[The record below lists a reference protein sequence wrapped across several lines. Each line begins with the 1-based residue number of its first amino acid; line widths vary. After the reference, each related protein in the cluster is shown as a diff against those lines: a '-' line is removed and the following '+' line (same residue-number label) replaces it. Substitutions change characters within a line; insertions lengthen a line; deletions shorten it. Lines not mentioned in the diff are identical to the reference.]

1 MFVGVLVCWCVV
13 CVGVCDCVWVGACM
27 GVWVCGCVCV
37 QTRWRATFCLRG
49 SRQNV
54 QFSEAIFGG
63 GFARSKHIPILIF
76 SRDGSV

>member
-1 MFVGVLVCWCVV
+1 MCVSLCVNVCMCGCV
-13 CVGVCDCVWVGACM
+13 CVS